1 VIYETVLTLILKQDN
16 MSDFE
21 YMRKY
26 ATPKKGYVIVEH

>member
-1 VIYETVLTLILKQDN
+1 

-26 ATPKKGYVIVEH
+26 ATPKKG